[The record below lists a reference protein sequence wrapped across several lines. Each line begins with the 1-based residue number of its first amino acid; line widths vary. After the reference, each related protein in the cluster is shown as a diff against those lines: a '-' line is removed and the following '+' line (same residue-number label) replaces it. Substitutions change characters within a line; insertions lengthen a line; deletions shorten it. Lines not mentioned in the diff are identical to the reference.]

1 MNGGRV
7 GDPAT
12 WAEEGN
18 VEPEYRLGTINII
31 LCISAD
37 LSEGAMARAL
47 MTCTEAKTAALQE
60 LLAES
65 HYSRG
70 LATGSGTDGAVI
82 IADMESDK
90 YLTEAGKH
98 CKLGELIGK
107 AVKAAVKET
116 LYLQT
121 RLGPERQHNVFRR
134 MSRFGVKEADLY
146 HRCRKEMPQQA
157 PSRPIF
163 SEIAEKLAKDGTMV
177 ARTSFL
183 AHGIDQM
190 DWGLLSVTET
200 LQVSDEI
207 LKSMGGKGISGMEEL
222 HTPDEAVHCIVD
234 AFEKMM
240 IEQILKEYQK
250 ETREE

>member
-1 MNGGRV
+1 MEIRQLKYFLKV
-7 GDPAT
+7 
-12 WAEEGN
+12 AEALNFSEASR
-18 VEPEYRLGTINII
+18 RLYITQST
-31 LCISAD
+31 LSQQISH
-37 LSEGAMARAL
+37 LE
-47 MTCTEAKTAALQE
+47 QE
-60 LLAES
+60 IGLPLFERNS
-65 HYSRG
+65 HG
-70 LATGSGTDGAVI
+70 V
-82 IADMESDK
+82 

-163 SEIAEKLAKDGTMV
+163 SEIAENLAKDGTMV